1 MIKQVHDSL
10 TVHENSQVLKID
22 NFSEIQNVISPPP
35 FPPSPQPPASLWRIV
50 YKNIYETQPLHSIY
64 QQQKNNIFRSNFATF
79 AAKNSQTFD
88 KNHEHPEV

>member
-22 NFSEIQNVISPPP
+22 TFSELQNVISPPLP
-35 FPPSPQPPASLWRIV
+35 PQPPASLCRIV